1 VRDPVTLEARLARDA
16 RRFELIQALR
26 LIECVY
32 RDAPRIGASLRARDD
47 PVRLGQDAELAFCGA
62 QITGY
67 EPAAGGKPARLAVNF
82 GLLGTDGPM
91 PLHFTEYVRER
102 LRHAGDKTWSS
113 FLDVF
118 HHRMA
123 SLLYR
128 AWSASE
134 PVIGLDR
141 KDDEGFS
148 RYVGSLC
155 GFGSTM
161 FRRGEESLDE
171 ARLGFCAILG
181 AKTRSAEGLARLLS
195 HYFAVPVAVEPFA
208 GQWLRLPGRDCT
220 RLASADGPLLGKGLV
235 LGSRVWDRQHALRV
249 VIGPLQAEESRRF
262 LPGTRTFA
270 TLVGWIRMYTT
281 GLLDCAIALRLA
293 PGAAS
298 PMRLARN
305 ARIGRDAWLGGP
317 VWSATRSPVLR
328 FSTRAAARHS
338 R

>member
-1 VRDPVTLEARLARDA
+1 VRDPVKLEARLARDA

-26 LIECVY
+26 LIECAY
-32 RDAPRIGASLRARDD
+32 RDAPRIGTSLRAEDD

-67 EPAAGGKPARLAVNF
+67 EPTVGDKPARLAVNF

-91 PLHFTEYVRER
+91 PLHFTEYVRGR
-102 LRHAGDKTWSS
+102 LRHAGDTTWTS

-141 KDDEGFS
+141 KDDECFS
-148 RYVGSLC
+148 RYVGGLC

-161 FRRGEESLDE
+161 FRRDDESFDE
-171 ARLGFCAILG
+171 ARLGFCGVLG
-181 AKTRSAEGLARLLS
+181 AQTRSAEGLARLLS
-195 HYFAVPVAVEPFA
+195 HYFCVPVAIQPFV
-208 GQWLRLPGRDCT
+208 GQWLSIPERDRT
-220 RLASADGPLLGKGLV
+220 RLAPAGGPPLGKGLA
-235 LGSRVWDRQHALRV
+235 LGPRVWDRQHTFRV
-249 VIGPLQAEESRRF
+249 VIGPLRAEDSRRF

-270 TLVGWIRMYTT
+270 TLIHWIRLYTS
-281 GLLDCAIALRLA
+281 GLLDCAIELRLA

-305 ARIGRDAWLGGP
+305 ARIGRDAWLGGRA
-317 VWSATRSPVLR
+317 WCATSRPVLR
-328 FSTRAAARHS
+328 FRARAAAHHS
-338 R
+338 I